1 MPGLFSKASIN
12 LHNTLAVGAILF
24 NLLSVLGSKRKKN
37 RIWSSETGDN
47 AIKIKTNWVKHIE
60 INNITNAYYYN

>member
-24 NLLSVLGSKRKKN
+24 NLLSVLGSKRKK
-37 RIWSSETGDN
+37 
-47 AIKIKTNWVKHIE
+47 KTEYEAQRLVIMQSKLRQIE
-60 INNITNAYYYN
+60 

>member
-24 NLLSVLGSKRKKN
+24 NLLSVLGSKRKKKQN
-37 RIWSSETGDN
+37 MKLRDW
-47 AIKIKTNWVKHIE
+47 
-60 INNITNAYYYN
+60 